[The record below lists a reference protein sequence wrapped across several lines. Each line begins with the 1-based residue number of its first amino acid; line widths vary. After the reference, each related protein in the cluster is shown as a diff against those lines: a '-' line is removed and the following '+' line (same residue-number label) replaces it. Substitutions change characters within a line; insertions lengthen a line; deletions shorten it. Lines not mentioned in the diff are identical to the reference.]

1 MQFYQVQLRAV
12 PFVLA
17 KTILGKAGAKVAH
30 NRVPGHFGDHARCG
44 NAEAIAIAVDDRGLG
59 KGEWEYREAVDEDML
74 GLKGETGEGEP
85 HRLVGRAQDVY
96 RVDLDGIN
104 DSDCPADRLVRDKI
118 PVNLLAFLRQKLLR
132 IVQLFVAEF
141 FRENNRRGYDWT
153 RERATSRFIDAG
165 DSRDPERAKFS
176 FMPES
181 AAAIH
186 RLTS

>member
-1 MQFYQVQLRAV
+1 MQFYQVQLSAV

-44 NAEAIAIAVDDRGLG
+44 NAEAVAIAVDDRGLG
-59 KGEWEYREAVDEDML
+59 EGEWKYREAVDEDVL
-74 GLKGETGEGEP
+74 GLKRETGQGEP
-85 HRLVGRAQDVY
+85 HRLVGRAEDVY

-104 DSDCPADRLVRDKI
+104 DSDRPADRLVRDDI
-118 PVNLLAFLRQKLLR
+118 LVNFLALLRQKLLR
-132 IVQLFVAEF
+132 IVQLFVPEF
-141 FRENNRRGYDWT
+141 FRENNCRGYDWT
-153 RERATSRFIDAG
+153 RERAAPRFVDAG
-165 DSRDPERAKFS
+165 DGRDPERAKFS

-186 RLTS
+186 RFTS